1 MALVETTVSGGARG
15 HYGSRM
21 TALILLLVA
30 LREGSGTII
39 VWRQRL
45 LLAATNYLLSSTEQ
59 QCSPLQRLPPSGL
72 HHTWTLNEHSR
83 LLTKITK
90 KRNNVEQAKKCVS
103 TFSLALF
110 LLLGWTFNIVNCVAY
125 QG

>member
-1 MALVETTVSGGARG
+1 MALVETTVSGGAKG

-45 LLAATNYLLSSTEQ
+45 LLAATNYQSSALP
-59 QCSPLQRLPPSGL
+59 SNAFHRLDDTTRGRS
-72 HHTWTLNEHSR
+72 TSTLN
-83 LLTKITK
+83 
-90 KRNNVEQAKKCVS
+90 
-103 TFSLALF
+103 F
-110 LLLGWTFNIVNCVAY
+110 
-125 QG
+125 